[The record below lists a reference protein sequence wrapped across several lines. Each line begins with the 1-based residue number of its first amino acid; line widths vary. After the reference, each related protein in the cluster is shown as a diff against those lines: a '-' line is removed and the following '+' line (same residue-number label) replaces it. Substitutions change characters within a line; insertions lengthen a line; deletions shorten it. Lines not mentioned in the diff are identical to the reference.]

1 MPLFRNDALNTHY
14 SAGVSVVFFVVFF
27 GSSTTGSATT
37 SGAGVSFGASVTSGD
52 TGCGVFHGADHV
64 AM

>member
-1 MPLFRNDALNTHY
+1 MPLSRNDALNTHY
-14 SAGVSVVFFVVFF
+14 SAGVSAVFFVVFF
-27 GSSTTGSATT
+27 GSSTTGSSIT
-37 SGAGVSFGASVTSGD
+37 SGAGASVTSGD